1 MRSTAEKYMTL
12 PIRNATCGPKSSPLK
27 NALTFSS
34 NQNQKH
40 NLIIDS
46 SYNQV
51 LQILF

>member
-1 MRSTAEKYMTL
+1 MHSIAQKYTTL
-12 PIRNATCGPKSSPLK
+12 PTRNATCGPKLSPLK

-34 NQNQKH
+34 NQNKKH